1 VLCAYRIFGKPMTF
15 MKNTIQLSVI
25 LTTHAKSSYF
35 HTLLSDLLKFEQK
48 GIEIIIINDAADV
61 VTSQFISR
69 EIEKS
74 NNDHVYLYEH
84 EAPLGRGVSLNEA
97 LIHANGML
105 VWAPLRADRLN
116 ESLLSEAI
124 RKFKADPAAFWVLDY
139 DLPREPMD
147 WVHAA
152 EEGDLPDDSCLIW
165 NRHVIKPEQFF
176 FNPFMDQLHGA
187 ELALR
192 LAAENVW
199 YKTDSFFVIGDDQT
213 RHANLPDL
221 QEFYVTALRTTE
233 SEDGRK
239 KIIHELSESTTR
251 INSRVTDDELL
262 FQARRE
268 LQGGDANKSLDLINK
283 FLKRNPNH
291 NEGIRIKVTALE
303 KLRRHVEAIELK
315 HMLQKQSE
323 QPQEETTIQPEEK
336 AVEQPVAETIAEKG
350 EDTQQIVVETEEE
363 IASEDE
369 KTEKQ
374 MPLDASPVISVVI
387 PTTGHGKGML
397 EAALIHLEQAVD
409 AHKTELIIV
418 DNASID
424 DTFDYLG
431 QLKESGFL
439 NINII
444 TNPANRGFSASVNQ
458 GIDAA
463 RGEYILVIHNDV
475 SVSPDSVDA
484 LIRAFDFSDDTA
496 VTAPLLSATHIQ
508 AQRKTQNESESSGE
522 KVVQAGSVD
531 SCCFML
537 KAEQGLKFDEGYR
550 LCFYDMEDFCRQV
563 QENGHKIVVTH
574 HTTVEHERGSTTRMM
589 GLDLNPELKWANRA
603 RFYEKWNNGRELQM
617 PVQGSHPE
625 KFRSLGAP
633 DNPMQ
638 PDKEWLDVVRNYL
651 TSEVRTEIL
660 RGSWT
665 DDEMATIVLTLLFA
679 DEREL
684 LRTLEDRIEEITP
697 DISLLILFVNY
708 YFRKNIFSRCKFY
721 IDKAD
726 KPHAIFEMFKL
737 KIKVAEKE
745 FDDAIPLLNKLLE
758 MYPTNPDLFHLAGEL
773 YKNSDEQGEAKSF
786 YAMASQL
793 DPFRF
798 KSESSAF
805 EIKI

>member
-1 VLCAYRIFGKPMTF
+1 

-97 LIHANGML
+97 LIHASGML

-139 DLPREPMD
+139 NLPREPME

-165 NRHVIKPEQFF
+165 NKHVIKAEQFF
-176 FNPFMDQLHGA
+176 FNPFMDQLHCA
-187 ELALR
+187 ELAFR
-192 LAAENVW
+192 LAKENVW
-199 YKTDSFFVIGDDQT
+199 YKTDSFFVIVDDQA

-239 KIIHELSESTTR
+239 EIIHELSESTTR
-251 INSRVTDDELL
+251 VKSRVTDDELL

-291 NEGIRIKVTALE
+291 HEGIRIKVTALE
-303 KLRRHVEAIELK
+303 KLRRHMEAIELK
-315 HMLQKQSE
+315 HVLQKQSE
-323 QPQEETTIQPEEK
+323 QPREMETIRREEEVVDETEKPEAEI
-336 AVEQPVAETIAEKG
+336 VAEQDDILH
-350 EDTQQIVVETEEE
+350 QITEETEEE
-363 IASEDE
+363 VVAAVEESE
-369 KTEKQ
+369 KTQ
-374 MPLDASPVISVVI
+374 PLDALPVISVVI
-387 PTTGHGKGML
+387 PTTGHGKGLL
-397 EAALIHLEQAVD
+397 EATLIHLEQAVD
-409 AHKTELIIV
+409 AHKTELIVV

-431 QLKESGFL
+431 QLKERDFL

-463 RGEYILVIHNDV
+463 TGKYILIMHNDV
-475 SVSPDSVDA
+475 RLPTDSVDA
-484 LIRAFDFSDDTA
+484 LVRAFDFSDDTV
-496 VTAPLLSATHIQ
+496 VTSPLISSTHIQ
-508 AQRKTQNESESSGE
+508 AQRKAQNDHENSDE
-522 KVVQAGSVD
+522 KLVLASNVD

-537 KAEQGLKFDEGYR
+537 KAEHGLKFDEGYR
-550 LCFYDMEDFCRQV
+550 LCFYDMEDFCRQI
-563 QENGHKIVVTH
+563 QENGFKIVVTH
-574 HTTVEHERGSTTRMM
+574 YTIVEHERGSTTKMM

-603 RFYEKWNNGRELQM
+603 RFYEKWNNDRKLRM

-625 KFRSLGAP
+625 KFRGLGAP

-665 DDEMATIVLTLLFA
+665 DDELATIVLTLLFA

-684 LRTLEDRIEEITP
+684 LRTLEDRIDKIKP

-721 IDKAD
+721 IEKSD

-786 YAMASQL
+786 YAMANQL